1 MKLTYLN
8 TENNTL
14 FTRYDDYENA
24 IDIIVKEK
32 IKEIHIQ
39 TNISGVA
46 SLFSADATHILEP
59 EKKSFIL
66 DLRWLNGLNQ
76 LESVY
81 IYPSVDIQIV
91 GLSALYSLENLEH
104 LEFQFFTN
112 WASLTKEDLDLNRF
126 KKLKSFT
133 SVWNNKI
140 IHLSSCISLEKLQIR
155 LYPKLD
161 CQEIRE
167 LIHLKYLQIMES
179 KIKNL
184 NGIENLQ
191 HLTSLIIGHC
201 RQLENIDNISQ
212 CLYLESIHIEKCA
225 KLFDINIESQS
236 LRKIT
241 LDKVSNL
248 KFLYDCPNVERL
260 FFNDNRDGN
269 MNPIIDNRIKEVYF
283 YPAKRPHYQY
293 SEKELH
299 QILKQS

>member
-24 IDIIVKEK
+24 INLIVKEK
-32 IKEIHIQ
+32 IKEVHIQ

-46 SLFSADATHILEP
+46 SLFSAETINILEP
-59 EKKSFIL
+59 EKKSLIL
-66 DLRWLNGLNQ
+66 DLSWLNGLNQ

-81 IYPSVDIQIV
+81 IYPSSDIHII
-91 GLSALYSLENLEH
+91 GLSTLYSLENLKH

-112 WASLTKEDLDLNRF
+112 WESLTEETLDLNKF

-140 IHLSSCISLEKLQIR
+140 INLSSCVSLEKLQIR

-161 CQEIRE
+161 CQEVRE
-167 LIHLKYLQIMES
+167 LINLKYLQIMES

-191 HLTSLIIGHC
+191 HLKSLIIGHC
-201 RQLENIDNISQ
+201 RQLENIDNIGK
-212 CLYLESIHIEKCA
+212 CLSLESIHIEKCA
-225 KLFDINIESQS
+225 KLLDVNILSQS
-236 LRKIT
+236 LKKIT

-269 MNPIIDNRIKEVYF
+269 MDPIIDNRIKEVYF